1 VSAAVFTTDV
11 FFCLRK
17 EDESRHRGKHKKVKK
32 VKEEPIDEE
41 EDNAIPTIKS
51 ER

>member
-11 FFCLRK
+11 FFCFRK

-32 VKEEPIDEE
+32 VKEETIDEE